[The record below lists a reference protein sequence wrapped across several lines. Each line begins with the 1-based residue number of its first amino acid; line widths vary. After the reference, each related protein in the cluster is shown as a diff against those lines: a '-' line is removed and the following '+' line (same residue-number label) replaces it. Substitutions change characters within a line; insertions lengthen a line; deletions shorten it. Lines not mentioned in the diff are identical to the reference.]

1 MIVILVRYEKN
12 LNATMFNDGACC
24 CRNGT
29 GTGGNAEELGKKLCD
44 FEHAVESKLFFQHGE
59 ASKQFVIR
67 INPDCE
73 VYMSFLSPKRTT
85 FHGIKIGLYL
95 IIFMSFLQIRNINT
109 V

>member
-1 MIVILVRYEKN
+1 MLSSSW
-12 LNATMFNDGACC
+12 L

-73 VYMSFLSPKRTT
+73 VYMSFLSP
-85 FHGIKIGLYL
+85 
-95 IIFMSFLQIRNINT
+95 
-109 V
+109 

>member
-1 MIVILVRYEKN
+1 
-12 LNATMFNDGACC
+12 MFNGSACC
-24 CRNGT
+24 CHHGRNGT

-95 IIFMSFLQIRNINT
+95 IIILYRSFLQIRNINT